1 MKEILQY
8 LKVNGERLDTEIAEA
23 TGISLAKVRLHLAEL
38 AAKGEIMACHSTKFD
53 KGKKIEG
60 ISCRLAGFI
69 PPAAPGRKS
78 KSQLKLS

>member
-8 LKVNGERLDTEIAEA
+8 LKTHGERLDTEIAEA
-23 TGISLAKVRLHLAEL
+23 VGISLAKVRIQLAEL
-38 AAKGEIMACHSTKFD
+38 AEQREIMVYHSIKFE

-60 ISCRLAGFI
+60 IRCRLAGFI
-69 PPAAPGRKS
+69 PPAAPGRKP